1 MKKWTI
7 LLLAL
12 LCSTAGAAAQD
23 FSVVNPRCEYRDEP
37 LGINT
42 LTPRFSWQ
50 ISARDRGFLQ
60 SAYELIVGDDRA
72 AVAAGRGNLWRVKA
86 KGAESLHI
94 PYAGKALE
102 SGKEYY
108 WSVRVWNAAGE
119 VSPWMPV
126 NRFST
131 GLMSPDAWSGARWI
145 AMEVQPDSLR
155 LVPGEEYNKL
165 TIGDRIT
172 APNRLPQFRREIDV
186 RKPVKRAMAY
196 VSGLGQFEFFIN
208 GDKVGDNFLDP
219 AWSDYDKIVCYVP
232 FDVTDRLQQGANVL
246 GVMLGNGMYNVPRER
261 YYKLLMT
268 YGYPMMICK
277 VDVEYADGTHDVIVS
292 DGSWRTTTSPVT
304 YSSIFGGEDYD
315 ATLERTGWMK
325 PGYDDS
331 SWQEV
336 LFTSQRGELIA
347 PKALPVKVMEEF
359 PVFKIRKTK
368 YGKWLYDMGQ
378 NFSGVAGLT
387 VKGKRG
393 QAVRMNTCELFDPAV
408 DSIQIH
414 GGYRG
419 ETRYTYTLRGD
430 AEPESW
436 APQFTYHGFRYV
448 LIDGAVPAGEPN
460 PEGLPEIVDVRGLHI
475 RNSTPESGTF
485 VSSNDL
491 LNKTQRLIGWGIKS
505 NMVSYLTDC
514 PHREKLPWLEQ
525 LHLMFGS
532 LQYTFDMFSLYEKML
547 DDMAMAQLPN
557 GLVPDIAP
565 EYALFREA
573 FRDSPEWGSAF
584 VLVPLYLYEYYGDG
598 TMLRK
603 HYEAMGRYVDYLTSK
618 ADDHILKHGLGD
630 WFDIGPKMPGRAQL
644 SSLAATA
651 TPIYYMD
658 ALAMV
663 KGAELLGKKK
673 DAERWQ
679 KLADAIRTSYNEKF
693 FHKEGCYY
701 DRNSQTAN
709 SIALCAGLVDP
720 EYRQGVLDNVVKDI
734 RSRNNGLTGGDV
746 GYTYILRALEA
757 GGRSDVIFDM
767 NSRYDVYGY
776 GYMLAQG
783 ATALPE
789 SWQVVPI
796 KSHNHFML
804 GHLMQWL
811 YTHVGGI
818 RRDTGALAYKRSVIR
833 PEAVGDLT
841 MARVSFESPYG
852 QIRSE
857 WSKGADGSWPKFPP
871 IRRRPCGCL
880 RPRMPPSSRATCPWR
895 RSPESSTSAIRRAAR
910 STQSDREP
918 IGSTCVR
925 RDNDTGKV

>member
-1 MKKWTI
+1 MQETDMKEKLQKI
-7 LLLAL
+7 IEAYDELQAKMGDPAVLADQKEYNRL
-12 LCSTAGAAAQD
+12 AKEYASQGPLAKKAAEYVAAMDDLEAAKEMLSDADMKEFAQEEIASIEAKLPQLEEDIKFMLIPADPADEKDIIVEIRAAAGGDEAAIFAGDLYKMYERFAAAQGWKTETMD
-23 FSVVNPRCEYRDEP
+23 ASPSEAGGFKEIQFKVKGDHVYSVMK
-37 LGINT
+37 
-42 LTPRFSWQ
+42 F
-50 ISARDRGFLQ
+50 
-60 SAYELIVGDDRA
+60 
-72 AVAAGRGNLWRVKA
+72 
-86 KGAESLHI
+86 
-94 PYAGKALE
+94 E
-102 SGKEYY
+102 SGVHRVQRVPKTESQGRIHTSTATVAVLPEADEVEVEINEGDLRIDVYRAGGPGGQCVNTTD
-108 WSVRVWNAAGE
+108 SAVRITHL
-119 VSPWMPV
+119 P
-126 NRFST
+126 T
-131 GLMSPDAWSGARWI
+131 GLVVQSQDQKSQLQNKI
-145 AMEVQPDSLR
+145 A
-155 LVPGEEYNKL
+155 
-165 TIGDRIT
+165 
-172 APNRLPQFRREIDV
+172 
-186 RKPVKRAMAY
+186 AMA
-196 VSGLGQFEFFIN
+196 
-208 GDKVGDNFLDP
+208 
-219 AWSDYDKIVCYVP
+219 
-232 FDVTDRLQQGANVL
+232 VL
-246 GVMLGNGMYNVPRER
+246 RAR
-261 YYKLLMT
+261 
-268 YGYPMMICK
+268 
-277 VDVEYADGTHDVIVS
+277 
-292 DGSWRTTTSPVT
+292 
-304 YSSIFGGEDYD
+304 
-315 ATLERTGWMK
+315 
-325 PGYDDS
+325 
-331 SWQEV
+331 
-336 LFTSQRGELIA
+336 
-347 PKALPVKVMEEF
+347 
-359 PVFKIRKTK
+359 
-368 YGKWLYDMGQ
+368 
-378 NFSGVAGLT
+378 
-387 VKGKRG
+387 
-393 QAVRMNTCELFDPAV
+393 
-408 DSIQIH
+408 
-414 GGYRG
+414 
-419 ETRYTYTLRGD
+419 
-430 AEPESW
+430 
-436 APQFTYHGFRYV
+436 
-448 LIDGAVPAGEPN
+448 
-460 PEGLPEIVDVRGLHI
+460 
-475 RNSTPESGTF
+475 
-485 VSSNDL
+485 
-491 LNKTQRLIGWGIKS
+491 
-505 NMVSYLTDC
+505 
-514 PHREKLPWLEQ
+514 
-525 LHLMFGS
+525 
-532 LQYTFDMFSLYEKML
+532 LYEKML

-584 VLVPLYLYEYYGDG
+584 VLVPLYLYDYYGDG

-818 RRDTGALAYKRSVIR
+818 RRDTEALAYKRSVIR

-857 WSKGADGSWPKFPP
+857 WSKGADGSFELLAEVPANTTSTVWLPAAEDAAVFESNLPVEKVAGIEYLGYKEGCKVYAVGSGTYRFDV
-871 IRRRPCGCL
+871 RPQ
-880 RPRMPPSSRATCPWR
+880 R
-895 RSPESSTSAIRRAAR
+895 
-910 STQSDREP
+910 
-918 IGSTCVR
+918 
-925 RDNDTGKV
+925 

>member
-378 NFSGVAGLT
+378 NFSGVARLT

-565 EYALFREA
+565 EYALILEA

-857 WSKGADGSWPKFPP
+857 WSKGADGSFELLAEVPANTTSTVWLPAAEDAAVFESNLPVEKVAGIEYLGYKEGCKVYAVGSGTYRFDV
-871 IRRRPCGCL
+871 RPQ
-880 RPRMPPSSRATCPWR
+880 R
-895 RSPESSTSAIRRAAR
+895 
-910 STQSDREP
+910 
-918 IGSTCVR
+918 
-925 RDNDTGKV
+925 